1 MDTISNSSAQKSVK
15 ESLDSS
21 RRQAWVD
28 IAKGLGIVLV
38 VSGHALGGIIDG
50 PKINDAEMLQL
61 PFLFIYTFHM
71 PLFFIIAGIFIER
84 RVVSSPRKVVD
95 DAFNRTLRAYLIW
108 SFIQFTV
115 IYFLGSSL
123 NHPVTEAYIPRIIG
137 ILWRPVSQY
146 WFLYSLIIMQFLA
159 LLFVPR
165 FGAFAFLV
173 AAIFLRIIFQIF
185 GLPTIE
191 ILGTVINFNTVAIG
205 GFFNFCLWFALGG
218 YLGPKLLKWSA
229 SPMTLLFLMLT
240 ASVNWIISM
249 ALFTQPLFN
258 GSQSGWF
265 QKLPGESISLFAKG
279 YKFIPSALFGS
290 IAVILLSM
298 YIQGPA
304 GRLLQY
310 VGKRS
315 MSIFLLHVLMVAGS
329 RMLIVRLFPQIEA
342 VVLAYVTIGFGVILP
357 LAAFET
363 ARKLNLV
370 RVLALL

>member
-1 MDTISNSSAQKSVK
+1 
-15 ESLDSS
+15 
-21 RRQAWVD
+21 
-28 IAKGLGIVLV
+28 
-38 VSGHALGGIIDG
+38 
-50 PKINDAEMLQL
+50 
-61 PFLFIYTFHM
+61 
-71 PLFFIIAGIFIER
+71 
-84 RVVSSPRKVVD
+84 
-95 DAFNRTLRAYLIW
+95 
-108 SFIQFTV
+108 
-115 IYFLGSSL
+115 
-123 NHPVTEAYIPRIIG
+123 
-137 ILWRPVSQY
+137 
-146 WFLYSLIIMQFLA
+146 
-159 LLFVPR
+159 
-165 FGAFAFLV
+165 
-173 AAIFLRIIFQIF
+173 
-185 GLPTIE
+185 
-191 ILGTVINFNTVAIG
+191 
-205 GFFNFCLWFALGG
+205 
-218 YLGPKLLKWSA
+218 
-229 SPMTLLFLMLT
+229 MTLLFLMLT

-265 QKLPGESISLFAKG
+265 QKLPGESISLFANG